1 MAKARGLA
9 LCAAVALLAGCG
21 GSSSPEPP
29 HGGAVLRLA
38 LPLVPRTVDPAKA
51 SDLPSLNV
59 SHELYAGLTRFSGTG
74 VEPDLAESWDVDQ
87 GGLVWTFHLRDG
99 IRWTDDEPITAADF
113 RRSWLRALAPA
124 TGAAYAGPVLGIVRG
139 ARRFHAT
146 GSGELGVQAV
156 DERTLRVTL
165 QHPVPWFDEL
175 AAFPIAAPA
184 PPRATVSSGPFRLAS
199 RRSGQLVLER
209 NFNYWNADG
218 VKPSRLVLGTTTK
231 DADAV
236 LPSGLAGPGLPW
248 IDTAGEA
255 PSGSNELET
264 LATGLLWLVT
274 RGTTLAD
281 PGARQYVAWVLS
293 HLDLKTPPASL
304 APPAMP
310 GASTVN
316 SHAPV
321 QLQSTP
327 RPLRLTVAWAEQDVA
342 GSKIAA
348 ALRASVERLRSFR
361 ISLDFRP
368 VPTLDKLLALAG
380 PPAQPGIDLVLLGWS
395 SKLFD
400 AYNLLDLFPCGSAFN
415 FAQWCDPSYDALM
428 REAVRTLDDQE
439 RWRIERRLV
448 EKLHEGVP
456 AIPVYTATDHF
467 SLAPGVHGFSWSPL
481 GFYEL
486 MGMTRS

>member
-1 MAKARGLA
+1 MFRQALLSA
-9 LCAAVALLAGCG
+9 LCAAALLAGCG

-38 LPLVPRTVDPAKA
+38 LPLVPATLDPAKA

-99 IRWTDDEPITAADF
+99 LRWSDDAPITAADF
-113 RRSWLRALAPA
+113 RRSWLRALEPA
-124 TGAAYAGPVLGIVRG
+124 TAAAYAGPVLGIVRG

-146 GSGELGVQAV
+146 GAGEVGVEAV
-156 DERTLRVTL
+156 DDRTLRVTL

-184 PPRATVSSGPFRLAS
+184 PPRAAVSSGPFRLAS
-199 RRSGQLVLER
+199 RGPARLVLER
-209 NFNYWNADG
+209 NFNYWNTDA
-218 VKPSRLVLGTTTK
+218 VKPSRLVLTASTK
-231 DADAV
+231 DADVV
-236 LPSGLAGPGLPW
+236 LPSGLVGPGLPW

-255 PSGSNELET
+255 PRGSSELST
-264 LATGLLWLVT
+264 LATGLLWLVA
-274 RGTTLAD
+274 RGTPLAD
-281 PGARQYVAWVLS
+281 LGARQYVAWVVS
-293 HLDLKTPPASL
+293 HLDLGTPPASL
-304 APPAMP
+304 VPPEMP

-327 RPLRLTVAWAEQDVA
+327 RPLRLTVAWAEQDDG

-348 ALRASVERLRSFR
+348 GLRENAARLRSFR
-361 ISLDFRP
+361 ISLDLRP
-368 VPTLDKLLALAG
+368 VPTLRELLAIAG
-380 PPAQPGIDLVLLGWS
+380 PPARPGTDLVLLGWS

-415 FAQWCDPSYDALM
+415 VAQWCDPSYDALM
-428 REAVRTLDDQE
+428 REAVRTLDDRE

-448 EKLHEGVP
+448 EKLHEQVP
-456 AIPVYTATDHF
+456 AIPVYTASDHF
-467 SLAPGVHGFSWSPL
+467 SLARGVHGFSWSPI